1 MTRNIALI
9 DYERQQIRKISAW
22 LREETNPLQQ
32 AVQSVNAKVERNVS
46 GILSPEHLAILRKA
60 GDRLLAKS
68 DQPWQHLKQ
77 QLGSTRVPVEHWQ
90 DLQNQPLEVCD
101 RLQPSVAGVALTKA
115 AVEALITAPFD
126 FLGELVDVGFTLL
139 LGLQTIQGVGLCY
152 GFGSET
158 TVEQHIIWGTL
169 GISFAGTAR
178 ERQHLLLSLLHP
190 FEESERGA
198 IAGLLEDSAFEVFTD
213 NTVEAVLSRVLVTL
227 SEELSGE
234 LIPVIGVALG
244 ILESE
249 QFAQEVATTAR
260 YVYQLR
266 WLLRAHGGSGVDS

>member
-1 MTRNIALI
+1 M
-9 DYERQQIRKISAW
+9 
-22 LREETNPLQQ
+22 
-32 AVQSVNAKVERNVS
+32 
-46 GILSPEHLAILRKA
+46 
-60 GDRLLAKS
+60 
-68 DQPWQHLKQ
+68 
-77 QLGSTRVPVEHWQ
+77 
-90 DLQNQPLEVCD
+90 
-101 RLQPSVAGVALTKA
+101 
-115 AVEALITAPFD
+115 EALITAPFD

-169 GISFAGTAR
+169 EISFAGTAR

-190 FEESERGA
+190 SEESERGA

-213 NTVEAVLSRVLVTL
+213 NTVEAMLSRVLVTL

-234 LIPVIGVALG
+234 LIPVIGIVLG

-260 YVYQLR
+260 YVYPLR
-266 WLLRAHGGSGVDS
+266 WLLPACGGSGVDLACS